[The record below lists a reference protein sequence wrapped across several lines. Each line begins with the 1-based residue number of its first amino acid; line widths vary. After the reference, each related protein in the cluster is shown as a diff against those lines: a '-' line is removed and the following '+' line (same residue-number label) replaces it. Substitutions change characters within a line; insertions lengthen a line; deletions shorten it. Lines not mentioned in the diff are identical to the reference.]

1 MQVVGRHVTIT
12 GTLAPHKGHESFL
25 RAAQRIRQRRTDTVF
40 NIVGSAARGGRAW
53 TERLR
58 ALSRELSLTESVR
71 FWGFV
76 PDAVARDVLA
86 ASDLFVLP
94 TTIEGFGLVIAEALA
109 CGVPVVTSAIRPL
122 EEVVTDGKSGFL
134 APPRDFA
141 FLAGKV
147 LELLESPETM
157 REFSVYGREPVRA
170 SFSAKAVVGR
180 ITHCYDEMLHPK

>member
-1 MQVVGRHVTIT
+1 
-12 GTLAPHKGHESFL
+12 
-25 RAAQRIRQRRTDTVF
+25 
-40 NIVGSAARGGRAW
+40 
-53 TERLR
+53 
-58 ALSRELSLTESVR
+58 
-71 FWGFV
+71 
-76 PDAVARDVLA
+76 
-86 ASDLFVLP
+86 
-94 TTIEGFGLVIAEALA
+94 
-109 CGVPVVTSAIRPL
+109 VVTSAIRPL

-157 REFSVYGREPVRA
+157 REFSVYRREPVRA